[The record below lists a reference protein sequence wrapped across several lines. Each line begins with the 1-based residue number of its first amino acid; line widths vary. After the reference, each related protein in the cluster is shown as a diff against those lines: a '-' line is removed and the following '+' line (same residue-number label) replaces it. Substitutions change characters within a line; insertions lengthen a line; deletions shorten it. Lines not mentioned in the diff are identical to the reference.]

1 MECRLPSKREEI
13 KHNPE
18 TTDATET
25 VCSWRTLVWRQAA
38 CGQKYLRGW
47 MKTFCHLTYLSP
59 TPHRK
64 FQELKVAVTFP
75 QTSFPRLLYTSLRP
89 YPPLLKAFSV
99 FWSRY
104 GPHLWMHS
112 FSKVLD
118 PCTQPPRCCCCFFFC
133 SHISLRCSHDLNAW
147 NRLGSLKKGFLARA
161 DLIFG
166 KSQKS
171 HEPSR
176 MSIVDVP
183 STGCH
188 CHQGTSVC

>member
-1 MECRLPSKREEI
+1 MECRFPDKREEI

-47 MKTFCHLTYLSP
+47 IKTFCHLTYLSP

-118 PCTQPPRCCCCFFFC
+118 PCTQPPRCCLFFFLLTYLFALFPR
-133 SHISLRCSHDLNAW
+133 SE
-147 NRLGSLKKGFLARA
+147 RLEQARILKKGFLARA

-171 HEPSR
+171 REPSR
-176 MSIVDVP
+176 VSIVDVP

-188 CHQGTSVC
+188 CHQSTSVC

>member
-1 MECRLPSKREEI
+1 MECRFPSKREEI

-38 CGQKYLRGW
+38 CSRKYLRGRI
-47 MKTFCHLTYLSP
+47 KTFCHLTYLSP
-59 TPHRK
+59 TLHCK
-64 FQELKVAVTFP
+64 FQELGSHSLKVASLDF
-75 QTSFPRLLYTSLRP
+75 YTSLHP
-89 YPPLLKAFSV
+89 HPPLLKAFSV
-99 FWSRY
+99 LWSRY

-118 PCTQPPRCCCCFFFC
+118 PCTQPPRCCLFVFFFLLTYLFALFPR
-133 SHISLRCSHDLNAW
+133 SE
-147 NRLGSLKKGFLARA
+147 RLEQARILKKGFLARA

-176 MSIVDVP
+176 VSIVDVP